1 MSEDLSKLKDI
12 IRTNIRNIKEVA
24 DSLLHLK
31 EKLSATEE
39 TVAEVVNKLE
49 NIESKSGPITN
60 DGIRMFGVSSNEA
73 NAAVAGIPDL
83 DLDHSELGK
92 IIAQHPNWL
101 RPFSVVAELEK
112 HELDAEILRL
122 KRSSSGYMRI
132 IKLSNGTEWAYLEE
146 ISFDRYSRL
155 VLLQQVFDI
164 ISLNA
169 KWSTAWVK
177 EPVKLQSLQKGARWE
192 IMTKGKLITEK

>member
-73 NAAVAGIPDL
+73 NAAAAGIPDL
-83 DLDHSELGK
+83 DLDHSELGQ

-192 IMTKGKLITEK
+192 IITKGKLITEK